1 MGIHHWTDSPHSVAV
16 FNIVYIWI
24 LNTLLIN
31 QSTCGDMWRNQM
43 MFLQKDVELQ
53 TNVVPSFAMKLVGN
67 HMHYAFKPDFG
78 RWCMIKS
85 GRHFWD
91 Y

>member
-1 MGIHHWTDSPHSVAV
+1 MGIHHWTDSPHSVVV
-16 FNIVYIWI
+16 FNIVYI

-31 QSTCGDMWRNQM
+31 QSTCDDMWRNQM

-67 HMHYAFKPDFG
+67 HIQYACKP
-78 RWCMIKS
+78 R
-85 GRHFWD
+85 FW
-91 Y
+91 